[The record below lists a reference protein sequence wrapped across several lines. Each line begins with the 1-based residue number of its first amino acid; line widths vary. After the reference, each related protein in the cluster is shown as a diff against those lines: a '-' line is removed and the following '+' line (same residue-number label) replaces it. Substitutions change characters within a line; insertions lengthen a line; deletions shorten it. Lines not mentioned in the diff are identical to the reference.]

1 MSESVLM
8 QFSTWY
14 FCCPVSHVQWER
26 RKAPCSN
33 RTNTGCR
40 VCQQNNTEIQHTDKN
55 TVNLLLTNPY
65 RSSPLQ
71 RSFTDRLKEWV
82 TFVASSRNLH
92 KKGKS
97 RKKYHSIKGIFRFR
111 ILLTKKKNL
120 NKTSTSL
127 VSLPIQINQWT

>member
-40 VCQQNNTEIQHTDKN
+40 VCEQNNTEIQQTDMI
-55 TVNLLLTNPY
+55 TVNLILIIPY
-65 RSSPLQ
+65 GSSPLQ
-71 RSFTDRLKEWV
+71 RSFTDRLKELV
-82 TFVASSRNLH
+82 RYVASRRILH
-92 KKGKS
+92 NKGETQ
-97 RKKYHSIKGIFRFR
+97 KKYHSIKGILQFRFFW
-111 ILLTKKKNL
+111 TKIK
-120 NKTSTSL
+120 
-127 VSLPIQINQWT
+127 P